1 MKNELEAT
9 SPDPQ
14 PDPRPDPEETRRRL
28 AAEVQE
34 VQGALALVASGGAS
48 RVTLTGLRFGEELM
62 ARFNHHAE
70 AEGIVL
76 EPIYWPDDAG
86 CDLIVR
92 TIDE

>member
-1 MKNELEAT
+1 MEGELQA
-9 SPDPQ
+9 
-14 PDPRPDPEETRRRL
+14 PRPDPEETPRRL

-34 VQGALALVASGGAS
+34 VRGAIVLVASGGAS

-62 ARFNHHAE
+62 ARFSHHPE

-76 EPIYWPDDAG
+76 EPIFWPDDAG

-92 TIDE
+92 AIDE

>member
-1 MKNELEAT
+1 MEDELQA
-9 SPDPQ
+9 PKLAPK
-14 PDPRPDPEETRRRL
+14 PDPEETRRRL

-34 VQGALALVASGGAS
+34 VRGALALVASGGAS

-70 AEGIVL
+70 AEGIRL
-76 EPIYWPDDAG
+76 EPIFWPDDAG